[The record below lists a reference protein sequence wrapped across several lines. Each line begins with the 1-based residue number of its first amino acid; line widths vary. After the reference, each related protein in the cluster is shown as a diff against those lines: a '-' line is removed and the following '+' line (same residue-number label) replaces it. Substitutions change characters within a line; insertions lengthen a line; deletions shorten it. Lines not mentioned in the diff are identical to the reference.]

1 MKQWISPNS
10 PLHFTRLR
18 LRESQAFV
26 HAAIHQDSLPSNVR
40 RAFRSEPNNSFG
52 NLTRLAQPLQ
62 RCVRS
67 PIGEN
72 LFFFLA
78 QSNGTRLGQFFQ
90 AIGGGE
96 SGSDIVDQNSVFA
109 ELVGQALYQPHNC
122 SANGV
127 GEHEVGDGLF
137 GGNGGNRDDTP
148 PAFTLHV
155 RDHFA
160 CEIYRAKEI
169 CLYSLAPVV
178 VARSEKALGRRT
190 AGIGYADVDAAKF
203 FGDGGNEPANDFG
216 IGNVEDLGENL
227 GPMLISDLAGG
238 QLEGLLVARADGHA
252 TALSRKRFRRSEP
265 DSLASSSYQSNT
277 VFQPQI
283 HGASIINVAVD
294 FILSASPR
302 PFTLSSEVMRL
313 KRRSFHPETKA
324 VRGASDLDR
333 KNGPM
338 ATPIYQTATFEVAD
352 NDEQL
357 RVTPTDHFYTRYG
370 NPTNTVA
377 ERTVA
382 QLEGVDAALTFASG
396 MGAITTTI
404 MALLKSGDHIVAQ
417 RDIYGGATKFF
428 TQWLPK
434 MGVETTLVDT
444 TEYDQH
450 ARAIR
455 PNTKLLYVESPTNPA
470 VRVVDLKKI
479 VALARG
485 HNLLSMID
493 ATFGTPINQRP
504 SEFGIDLIMH
514 SGTKYLAGHS
524 DLICGVVAGSGDLI
538 EKIHSTRTTL
548 GNCMDP
554 HASWMLIRG
563 LKTLAV
569 RVARQNDNALRVA
582 EFLSQHDKARRVHY
596 PFLKNHP
603 QYAIAREQMS
613 GGGGM
618 VSFEV
623 EGTGDDARRLTEAL
637 RLFTLAPSLGG
648 VESLVSIPVL
658 TSHAMISAQDRLKM
672 GVTEQMIRLSVG
684 IENADDLIADLEH
697 AFEAV
702 AARQH
707 AQVG

>member
-1 MKQWISPNS
+1 
-10 PLHFTRLR
+10 
-18 LRESQAFV
+18 
-26 HAAIHQDSLPSNVR
+26 
-40 RAFRSEPNNSFG
+40 
-52 NLTRLAQPLQ
+52 
-62 RCVRS
+62 
-67 PIGEN
+67 
-72 LFFFLA
+72 
-78 QSNGTRLGQFFQ
+78 
-90 AIGGGE
+90 
-96 SGSDIVDQNSVFA
+96 
-109 ELVGQALYQPHNC
+109 
-122 SANGV
+122 
-127 GEHEVGDGLF
+127 
-137 GGNGGNRDDTP
+137 
-148 PAFTLHV
+148 
-155 RDHFA
+155 
-160 CEIYRAKEI
+160 
-169 CLYSLAPVV
+169 
-178 VARSEKALGRRT
+178 
-190 AGIGYADVDAAKF
+190 
-203 FGDGGNEPANDFG
+203 
-216 IGNVEDLGENL
+216 
-227 GPMLISDLAGG
+227 
-238 QLEGLLVARADGHA
+238 
-252 TALSRKRFRRSEP
+252 
-265 DSLASSSYQSNT
+265 
-277 VFQPQI
+277 
-283 HGASIINVAVD
+283 
-294 FILSASPR
+294 
-302 PFTLSSEVMRL
+302 MRM
-313 KRRSFHPETKA
+313 KRRSFQPETKA
-324 VRGASDLDR
+324 VRGASDLEK

-338 ATPIYQTATFEVAD
+338 ATPIYQTSTFEVAD

-377 ERTVA
+377 EQTIA

-434 MGVETTLVDT
+434 MGIETTLVDT

-479 VALARG
+479 ASLARQ
-485 HNLLSMID
+485 HDLLSMID

-524 DLICGVVAGSGDLI
+524 DLICGVVAGSSDLI

-582 EFLSQHDKARRVHY
+582 EFLSQHANVGRVNY
-596 PFLKNHP
+596 PFLKSHP

-623 EGTGDDARRLTEAL
+623 EGTGDDARRLTESL

-658 TSHAMISAQDRLKM
+658 TSHAMISASERKKM
-672 GVTEQMIRLSVG
+672 GVTEQMIRLSLG

-697 AFEAV
+697 ALEAV
-702 AARQH
+702 AATPQH
-707 AQVG
+707 AQLG